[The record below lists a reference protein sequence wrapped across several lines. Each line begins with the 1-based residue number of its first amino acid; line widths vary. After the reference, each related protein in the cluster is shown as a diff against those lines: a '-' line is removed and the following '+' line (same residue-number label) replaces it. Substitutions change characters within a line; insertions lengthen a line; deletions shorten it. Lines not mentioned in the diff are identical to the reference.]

1 MKKWRAKMS
10 NRIEEAKKRVAEL
23 EKENQTYTSS
33 RIEEAKKRVA
43 ELENKF
49 RFKNTSFISETP
61 KETQKASTTPTFQT
75 LEEAQKY
82 VEELNKPKISLNLPE
97 NQLEKSEIAN
107 PMIQQ
112 VKEQARLDAEKSKIQ
127 EQAWD
132 NALKE
137 LGYTQE
143 EIRGDVNK
151 IQEVYKQQMVELAKL
166 DYDPNKYN
174 YSIFK
179 ANVAGQK
186 AMTDLITT
194 KTANMTFEEY
204 ENYIYKEYKKIE
216 KYKKY
221 KSQAYKNGNWEV
233 VGQYEVLIQNAQF
246 AEELKK
252 MEEKYDD
259 STFFA
264 NYNLGQ
270 MQIEY
275 NNAMNR
281 YFTTD
286 NEQDFMKAEQIRKK
300 IQYYTQRAEKAG
312 KGNWITKDFAEY
324 APQMVSQLQYGIT
337 GAFGG
342 AVAGGTVGSVIP
354 VVGTAG
360 GAVKGAGAGYVGG
373 VATFSYNQM
382 RGAAYSELL
391 ELGVPPDIAK
401 AVAKDTALW
410 QSIIEG
416 AGAGADL
423 LLLGVGK
430 LFSKG
435 TKTAAQLTAK
445 KMIVNALKAYG
456 WNLVTETT
464 EEATQEMVAIKQ
476 EEKALEMA
484 GIKDIRTD
492 AEKRSRIIEAG
503 FGGFKIAL
511 ISGAGKA
518 IGNIT
523 VSAIN
528 NTTLKQTDAFYDE
541 YIEEVKQSDLSEKE
555 KTAMIKDAEEGRE
568 IAKAAIQEAIETN
581 KPITNTQVTEKVQ
594 KTPEIVEN
602 LPKNEKISQESIQN
616 VSNLQETEELVETNI
631 GKIPVA
637 EYRDIMAQQAGFDD
651 YADMR
656 KNGIKLG
663 NKYDIEDNQKTETEA
678 TQIVDKSKI
687 LVSENTLKE
696 TEKIVKEHF
705 ETNDSAADAIT
716 RIETL
721 LENDNGVD
729 TEIVFGHP
737 KSEAIHEKAIELYNN
752 ATQKETTDT
761 VSEPS
766 QQTVDGELT
775 IDDKIKGLKVEL
787 DYAEMKYKEHAKALN
802 YTEKAR
808 EGFEQWD
815 KERKRLQKE
824 LKKLENSKTKKTTKE
839 EKPTKGLKTKETA
852 EKIDDFGEK
861 IGGARKDLWNGT
873 KKHSTREVVHNYTI
887 NRDVVETDDG
897 GTKETYSVAFKGS
910 VLKDDFKSEEEAQK
924 FIEEFKTNIN
934 NNRAK
939 VEEGYAR
946 DKEGNKIT
954 KYIIT
959 ITDPKTLRSRDTGKS
974 FNTRA
979 EAESFAM
986 ALSMYLA
993 EHGKNLFRPHIQ
1005 KVTRINPEYKNS
1017 IKATGQQIL
1026 DTFKF
1031 RGGEFGNW
1039 VNNEERQKFLNYG
1052 YDALTD
1058 LAIAL
1063 DVLPSDLGFG
1073 GKMAV
1078 AFGARGQGFSDA
1090 NAHFEPVKKV
1100 FNMTKLKGAGSAAH
1114 EMGHALDNFL
1124 SQLSGYDVNG
1134 MLSVD
1139 QRYRNLPESV
1149 TQAFRDLLDNIQ
1161 YSLST
1166 NEEEIAKKNLL
1177 FEKNRKETLQYHL
1190 NYYDKVFKGEAT
1202 KYVRKKGEYK
1212 NVPIEVTAEQKKEY
1226 NKIKEILMEG
1236 KLKDTRD
1243 FAQGKSRFSLITIYD
1258 KPLEDLKKLIKTVT
1272 NRKIDDDT
1280 VYSLYRNGIP
1290 SKQISEIR
1298 SESAFSKAA
1307 RELDKLMGRASVY
1320 HALKEEMLARSFET
1334 FVFDELKK
1342 KGITNDYL
1350 VHSVYNDRYSLFNP
1364 YPAGEERAAMNK
1376 SWRKLINA
1384 MKEEGIF
1391 HDADSKA
1398 EVIKHDIKPLKK
1410 DFKTYE
1416 DYASEDAAL
1425 FNAILDQLDRTE
1437 IAETQ
1442 WDLMVQEYGE
1452 EALDMDWQDEL
1463 GEFEE
1468 KALEIVFDKYVDS
1481 PEGIK
1486 FVNDFRKTINITD
1499 NQGRR
1504 LSKGQQE
1511 YFKDSKVRDE
1521 EKNLLTMYHGTKD
1534 TFTVFEHNHKKYDSG
1549 FWGEGFYFTNNKE
1562 TANNYS
1568 KWKQGNNTFEP
1579 KVMEVYLDVKKPLV
1593 INEVKISAKHTISK
1607 ALNVDI
1613 DVENYSRVTREESK
1627 KITEALVRQ
1636 GYDGIIYKNVD
1647 GNINVV
1653 VVNSNQIK
1661 DVDNINPTSDS
1672 DIKRDMRIEKQNA
1685 PEIKPEKKAIVP
1697 SPEVKK
1703 ILNTVGIKDEEIY
1716 DPANAYVQNLLETL
1730 EEDREY
1736 FGKTLRE
1743 LDIENVEYGNKR
1755 TNTILNKRRYDVQT
1769 GKVQANPNYKDG
1781 ASLGAIRREI
1791 EKYLGKKIGL
1801 KGYRGSSYGIYK
1813 TGLDSIRVKDL
1824 SNIESTLHELGH
1836 RTVLKELEKGL
1847 EGAPQE
1853 ELDQLAERAFG
1864 IAYDGD
1870 PSEKLEEGWA
1880 EFVRRFVTNNKETI
1894 KEYPELSRFME
1905 EEMTKNKKIEG
1916 VITSLIELSE
1926 QYVNAPTEA
1935 QIRQMQSIGED
1946 TGKTADRNFFDKYM
1960 YEIHDELW
1968 DIKQMTKSF
1977 AKGLKTNYWKLEPT
1991 DNVYNLM
1998 RSLKANEDRVLNV
2011 MKFGLIDD
2019 NGVRRTKGMSEIM
2032 EKISN
2037 NAENIQK
2044 VRDLL
2049 IALRTLDYSAV
2060 KMETGLAPA
2069 EALKLISKYSKEK
2082 DVFNA
2087 ANEIIKFQD
2096 EIMDY
2101 AVQKGLMK
2109 QEEYEEMKKWNKLY
2123 IPLKRVFEGKEN
2135 SSGSKM
2141 GASKLIKRRT
2151 GSAREIIDP
2160 FESIIQNTAMILT
2173 KINQNEIMKTLADL
2187 QERTQ
2192 IATFFEQVDPGQKLK
2207 AEVSLDLFKNVL
2219 EEEGVDTDEIDLDV
2233 VKRIFSPIMN
2243 DDKTMTIGYMDKGK
2257 LKALEFKEKYIYEVI
2272 TGSNNGVISNAN
2284 LVLSTLDKFT
2294 GLLRMG
2300 ATTGNLEFAIPNMIS
2315 DTMTAWMFSES
2326 GFIPAVDTIRGLYD
2340 YLIANYEW
2348 ADALTLDTKYK
2359 QNNKYLYDLYKQSG
2373 ATMATRVA
2381 SYRPEVQEY
2390 VLEVF
2395 GKHANDLASND
2406 MNKSKKAAKAI
2417 LNGLLKAPQKL
2428 QDVLSIIPELSEQAT
2443 RFESFKKDYNYF
2455 RNKKGYNHKNALLQA
2470 SINTRDITMDFN
2482 RMGHSMRVYNRIKA
2496 FSAARAQ
2503 GIYRFIEG
2511 VEKMPAKVLGKL
2523 GILGGIALSMLILA
2537 DAMDNDKEEEITDQK
2552 RKDNFIIP
2560 LGSDGD
2566 IVTIKKPQGTAR
2578 SFINFIELMY
2588 NVGNGKIAEED
2599 YDKEWGN
2606 WIKDTV
2612 AENSPIQLDLKE
2624 GNDFFSIVAG
2634 AVLPTSTEAIIEN
2647 ALNRDFY
2654 YGNSIVPTG
2663 RENLR
2668 PEDQYN
2674 ENTSQ
2679 TAILIGKALNQSPA
2693 KVENLITG
2701 WFAGV
2706 GQQALDLSDY
2716 ALGKISDDIPEAPSK
2731 TKDQAFI
2738 SKRFF
2743 VSGYRN
2749 SESVS
2754 QVYEQLEKLN
2764 QLKEYDEATE
2774 EQLEQL
2780 EKMKTAQKAMSQI
2793 NKDIKSV
2800 QNSLTMSGDEKRDK
2814 ILELQEL
2821 RTDTA
2826 RYYLGKELINESN
2839 KEEVE
2844 LYEYYP
2850 ASSSYVYSVN
2860 KKIKV
2865 TVNYT
2870 EADKKEYAE
2879 LAKEIY
2885 EEELK
2890 DLKKKRSYREATEEE
2905 KKQKEESILK
2915 SAKSE
2920 AQEKISKKVYERDR

>member
-1 MKKWRAKMS
+1 MS

-23 EKENQTYTSS
+23 QNKNETYTSS
-33 RIEEAKKRVA
+33 RIEEARKRV
-43 ELENKF
+43 ESLTTPKTSTT
-49 RFKNTSFISETP
+49 KNTLTEDAKKYLDNKMNLVNMPQKPETLKVKSP
-61 KETQKASTTPTFQT
+61 EEIKLET
-75 LEEAQKY
+75 
-82 VEELNKPKISLNLPE
+82 
-97 NQLEKSEIAN
+97 EKKN
-107 PMIQQ
+107 IQG
-112 VKEQARLDAEKSKIQ
+112 K
-127 EQAWD
+127 AWD

-143 EIRGDVNK
+143 EIRGNADK
-151 IQEVYKQQMVELAKL
+151 ISEVYKQQNVELAKL
-166 DYDPNKYN
+166 DYDPKKYDYN
-174 YSIFK
+174 IIK
-179 ANVAGQK
+179 ANVAGQN
-186 AMTDLITT
+186 AMTDIISN
-194 KTANMTFEEY
+194 KTAKMTFEEY
-204 ENYIYKEYKKIE
+204 EDYINSEYKKLD
-216 KYKKY
+216 KYEKY
-221 KSQAYKNGNWEV
+221 KSQAYKNGNWEA
-233 VGQYEVLIQNAQF
+233 VGQYEILIQNAKF
-246 AEELKK
+246 AEELNDMKN
-252 MEEKYDD
+252 KYDD

-270 MQIEY
+270 MQIDY
-275 NNAMNR
+275 NTAMNR

-286 NEQDFMKAEQIRKK
+286 NEQDFLKAEQIRKK
-300 IQYYTQRAEKAG
+300 IEYYNQRAEKAG
-312 KGNWITKDFAEY
+312 QGNWITKDFAEY
-324 APQMVSQLQYGIT
+324 APQMVEQFRT
-337 GAFGG
+337 GLAGALGG
-342 AVAGGTVGSVIP
+342 AVVGGGVGSVIP
-354 VVGTAG
+354 GAGTAA

-382 RGAAYSELL
+382 RGAAYAELL
-391 ELGVPPDIAK
+391 ELGVPADIAK

-416 AGAGADL
+416 AGAGVDL
-423 LLLGVGK
+423 LTLGVGK

-435 TKTAAQLTAK
+435 AKTAAQLTAK

-456 WNLVTETT
+456 WNLVTETA

-484 GIKDIRTD
+484 GIKDTRTD

-511 ISGAGKA
+511 ISGAGNA

-523 VSAIN
+523 VSTIN
-528 NTTLKQTDAFYDE
+528 NATLKQTDAFYDD
-541 YIEEVKQSDLSEKE
+541 YIEEVKNSDLNETDKN
-555 KTAMIKDAEEGRE
+555 ALIKDAEEGRE

-581 KPITNTQVTEKVQ
+581 KPITNTQVAEKVQ
-594 KTPEIVEN
+594 KAPEIVEN
-602 LPKNEKISQESIQN
+602 LPENEKISQKSIQN
-616 VSNLQETEELVETNI
+616 VSNLQETAQENIEISDSNNVLVDSIKRAISNNTSKGKTLL
-631 GKIPVA
+631 GKINDFAKNKIQQLLGKDVSN
-637 EYRDIMAQQAGFDD
+637 RQHVLNDNDIRHILKTHGNPEIENKKGQIAVTQEDIKKIPDILENPDD
-651 YADMR
+651 IIEGT
-656 KNGIKLG
+656 KNKEGNAIRYIKQ
-663 NKYDIEDNQKTETEA
+663 YEDNNTFVVEVVPDAGNNLIIKTMWKKPIAVADSSTPPASTSETQSN
-678 TQIVDKSKI
+678 TIQSTSVDNIIQPNENYVKS
-687 LVSENTLKE
+687 VTESKE
-696 TEKIVKEHF
+696 
-705 ETNDSAADAIT
+705 
-716 RIETL
+716 
-721 LENDNGVD
+721 
-729 TEIVFGHP
+729 
-737 KSEAIHEKAIELYNN
+737 
-752 ATQKETTDT
+752 
-761 VSEPS
+761 
-766 QQTVDGELT
+766 
-775 IDDKIKGLKVEL
+775 
-787 DYAEMKYKEHAKALN
+787 
-802 YTEKAR
+802 
-808 EGFEQWD
+808 
-815 KERKRLQKE
+815 
-824 LKKLENSKTKKTTKE
+824 LENSKTKKPTKE
-839 EKPTKGLKTKETA
+839 EKSTKGLKTKEVA

-897 GTKETYSVAFKGS
+897 GTKDIYSVAFKGS

-924 FIEEFKTNIN
+924 FVEEFKTNIN

-993 EHGKNLFRPHIQ
+993 EHGKNLFRPQIQ

-1063 DVLPSDLGFG
+1063 DILPSDLGFG
-1073 GKMAV
+1073 SKMAV
-1078 AFGARGQGFSDA
+1078 AFGARGKGLSGA
-1090 NAHFEPVKKV
+1090 VAHFEPVKKV

-1114 EMGHALDNFL
+1114 EMGHALDNYL
-1124 SQLSGYDVNG
+1124 SQLSGYDNDG
-1134 MLSVD
+1134 LLSKHEM
-1139 QRYRNLPESV
+1139 YRNLPESV
-1149 TQAFRDLLDNIQ
+1149 VKAYRELLENIE
-1161 YSLST
+1161 YSFST
-1166 NEEEIAKKNLL
+1166 NEEEIAKKNSL
-1177 FEKNRKETLQYHL
+1177 FEKSRKESIQYRL

-1202 KYVRKKGEYK
+1202 KYARKKGEYK
-1212 NVPIEVTAEQKKEY
+1212 NVPIEVTEEQKKEY

-1236 KLKDTRD
+1236 KLKDKREYKNFTMT
-1243 FAQGKSRFSLITIYD
+1243 KVEVEYD
-1258 KPLEDLKKLIKTVT
+1258 KPLEDLKKLIKAVT
-1272 NRKIDDDT
+1272 NRKIDDDD
-1280 VYSLYRNGIP
+1280 VYWLYRYGIP
-1290 SKQISEIR
+1290 SKQVSKIR
-1298 SESAFSKAA
+1298 SASAFSKAA
-1307 RELDKLMGRASVY
+1307 RELDQFTGRASTY
-1320 HALKEEMLARSFET
+1320 FALTEEMLARSFEA
-1334 FVFDELKK
+1334 FVYDELKK
-1342 KGITNDYL
+1342 KSITNDYL
-1350 VHSVYNDRYSLFNP
+1350 VHSVNNDKYSLFNP
-1364 YPAGEERAAMNK
+1364 FPAGEERIAINK

-1391 HDADSKA
+1391 HDADSKT
-1398 EVIKHDIKPLKK
+1398 EVIKHDIKPMKK
-1410 DFKTYE
+1410 DFKNYD
-1416 DYASEDAAL
+1416 DYASEDTAL

-1442 WDLMVQEYGE
+1442 WNLMVQEYGE

-1486 FVNDFRKTINITD
+1486 FVNDFR
-1499 NQGRR
+1499 
-1504 LSKGQQE
+1504 
-1511 YFKDSKVRDE
+1511 
-1521 EKNLLTMYHGTKD
+1521 
-1534 TFTVFEHNHKKYDSG
+1534 
-1549 FWGEGFYFTNNKE
+1549 NK
-1562 TANNYS
+1562 
-1568 KWKQGNNTFEP
+1568 F
-1579 KVMEVYLDVKKPLV
+1579 
-1593 INEVKISAKHTISK
+1593 
-1607 ALNVDI
+1607 
-1613 DVENYSRVTREESK
+1613 
-1627 KITEALVRQ
+1627 
-1636 GYDGIIYKNVD
+1636 
-1647 GNINVV
+1647 
-1653 VVNSNQIK
+1653 
-1661 DVDNINPTSDS
+1661 S

-1685 PEIKPEKKAIVP
+1685 PEVKPEKKAIAP

-1736 FGKTLRE
+1736 FGKTLQE

-1769 GKVQANPNYKDG
+1769 GKVQANPNYKEG
-1781 ASLGAIRREI
+1781 VSLGAIRREI

-1847 EGAPQE
+1847 EGAPQK
-1853 ELDQLAERAFG
+1853 ELNQLTERAFG
-1864 IAYDGD
+1864 TAYDD
-1870 PSEKLEEGWA
+1870 NPSEKLEEGWA

-1905 EEMTKNKKIEG
+1905 EEMTKNKRIEG

-1946 TGKTADRNFFDKYM
+1946 TGKTEDRNFFDKYM
-1960 YEIHDELW
+1960 YEIHDDLW

-2135 SSGSKM
+2135 SSGSKI
-2141 GASKLIKRRT
+2141 GASKLTKRRT
-2151 GSAREIIDP
+2151 GSTREIIDP

-2187 QERTQ
+2187 QKRTD
-2192 IATFFEQVDPGQKLK
+2192 IATFFEEVDPGQKLK
-2207 AEVSLDLFKNVL
+2207 SEISLDLFKSTL
-2219 EEEGVDTDEIDLDV
+2219 EEQGVDVDELDLDV
-2233 VKRIFSPIMN
+2233 VKRIFSPVMN

-2257 LKALEFKEKYIYEVI
+2257 LKALEFKDKHIYEAL
-2272 TGSNNGVISNAN
+2272 TGANTGLISNAN
-2284 LVLSTLDKFT
+2284 LVLTALDKFT

-2300 ATTGNLEFAIPNMIS
+2300 ATTGNLEFAVPNMIS

-2326 GFIPAVDTIRGLYD
+2326 GFIPAVDTMRGLYD

-2348 ADALTLDTKYK
+2348 ADTLTPDTKYK

-2523 GILGGIALSMLILA
+2523 GILGGIALLMLILA
-2537 DAMDNDKEEEITDQK
+2537 DTMDNDKEEEITDQK

-2624 GNDFFSIVAG
+2624 GNDLFSVAAG
-2634 AVLPTSTEAIIEN
+2634 ATLPTSIEAIIEN

-2654 YGNSIVPTG
+2654 YGNSIVPMG

-2668 PEDQYN
+2668 PEDQYD

-2764 QLKEYDEATE
+2764 QLKEYDEASE
-2774 EQLEQL
+2774 EQLEEL
-2780 EKMKTAQKAMSQI
+2780 NKLKTAQKAMSQI
-2793 NKDIKSV
+2793 NKDIKSI

-2826 RYYLGKELINESN
+2826 RYYLGKDLINKSN

-2850 ASSSYVYSVN
+2850 ANSSYVYHIN
-2860 KKIKV
+2860 KKMKV

-2870 EADKKEYAE
+2870 ETDKKAYAE